1 MKFCKKCGNLL
12 SPRRIDGFTIW
23 YCETCN
29 IEYKEE
35 DKNKVVLSQKNVENK
50 DTLVVVKENKES
62 LPITEKECPKC
73 GHDKVY
79 WWTMQTRAS
88 DEPETRFYKCV
99 KCSYTWREY
108 S

>member
-1 MKFCKKCGNLL
+1 MKFCEKCGNLL
-12 SPRRIDGFTIW
+12 SPKKENGKVVW

-29 IEYKEE
+29 IYYENNS
-35 DKNKVVLSQKNVENK
+35 DKSIVISQKTTNTQESV
-50 DTLVVVKENKES
+50 VVVKENKES

-73 GHDKVY
+73 GHKEVY
-79 WWTMQTRAS
+79 WWTMQTRSS